1 MNVTEYNEL
10 LVDYVLLSFDLPP
23 AHTFFNPQCWNDKDH
38 DSDMYFLRIN
48 HTIELTDMQL
58 SSSKPLKGN
67 LAWSWHLIS
76 INRLGKATLQNFHG
90 FRVWEN
96 RMESNLLFIR
106 HALLHWLLYPL
117 SDSKVFR
124 KKKIY
129 IYIYCFQVQ
138 PLLVAILLSFEGD
151 VIHPLVWYVLVVEL
165 SHEGHKVEKE
175 RFTLAPGSEI
185 SVYSCFIALHLGCA

>member
-106 HALLHWLLYPL
+106 HALLNWLLYPL

-124 KKKIY
+124 KKNIY
-129 IYIYCFQVQ
+129 IYIYIYILFSSAASFGCNSSLFWRRCDSSSCLVCPCCWTQ
-138 PLLVAILLSFEGD
+138 PWG
-151 VIHPLVWYVLVVEL
+151 
-165 SHEGHKVEKE
+165 
-175 RFTLAPGSEI
+175 T
-185 SVYSCFIALHLGCA
+185 

>member
-1 MNVTEYNEL
+1 MVSEFEKTEWK
-10 LVDYVLLSFDLPP
+10 VISFLSVMLF
-23 AHTFFNPQCWNDKDH
+23 
-38 DSDMYFLRIN
+38 Y
-48 HTIELTDMQL
+48 TDCFT
-58 SSSKPLKGN
+58 
-67 LAWSWHLIS
+67 HCLIVKFS
-76 INRLGKATLQNFHG
+76 
-90 FRVWEN
+90 E
-96 RMESNLLFIR
+96 
-106 HALLHWLLYPL
+106 
-117 SDSKVFR
+117 
-124 KKKIY
+124 KKIY